1 MIGVLFIKFFKKIV
15 DAWYTMRY
23 NIIKKGGKPMKK
35 KQKKKIKS
43 FIKLAT
49 KAMIALATLIASIA
63 KLIEALK

>member
-1 MIGVLFIKFFKKIV
+1 
-15 DAWYTMRY
+15 
-23 NIIKKGGKPMKK
+23 MKK

-63 KLIEALK
+63 SLIEALK